1 MLLSLFSNPNIT
13 HLIEIFSWMLGS
25 FLIGLYFG
33 RQIKSSE
40 KDNKLPEKESF
51 DELNI
56 TDDVPKIRA
65 IMTFERG
72 GKEMQKSTPSD
83 SYTNGLNFKR
93 IGIATL
99 ETKDSLQQLKGIGSA
114 IEDKLNNIGIF
125 TFKQISNFNSKDI
138 EKITELIKFFPGRIE
153 RDDWVGQAFKK
164 LHNNYDNESTNN

>member
-1 MLLSLFSNPNIT
+1 MLLSIFSNPNIA
-13 HLIEIFSWMLGS
+13 HLIEIFSWMFGA

-33 RQIKSSE
+33 RKIKSSK
-40 KDNKLPEKESF
+40 KDNKLPEKETY

-56 TDDVPKIRA
+56 IDAVPKIRA
-65 IMTFERG
+65 TMTFERG
-72 GKEMQKSTPSD
+72 GKEMLKTVPLD
-83 SYTNGLNFKR
+83 SFENGLNFKR

-114 IEDKLNNIGIF
+114 IEEKLNNIGIF

-138 EKITELIKFFPGRIE
+138 TKVTELIRFFPGRIE

-164 LHNNYDNESTNN
+164 LLDNNE